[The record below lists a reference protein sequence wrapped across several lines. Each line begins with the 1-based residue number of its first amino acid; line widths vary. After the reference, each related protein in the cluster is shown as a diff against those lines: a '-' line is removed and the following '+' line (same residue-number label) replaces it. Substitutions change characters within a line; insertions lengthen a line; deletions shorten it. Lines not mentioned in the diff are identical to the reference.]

1 MGVAFPADG
10 GFVGVGFGA
19 GGDGEERPDFVAD
32 DDSDP
37 VVDVF
42 LGFVVAAAEPVTDF
56 GEQRFGFG
64 ERVLVRRR
72 LRWLLRMTRC
82 TRPGS

>member
-32 DDSDP
+32 DDSDRLSTS
-37 VVDVF
+37 F
-42 LGFVVAAAEPVTDF
+42 GFVVAAAEPVTDF
-56 GEQRFGFG
+56 GEQRLALASARSRPSATEGGFFG
-64 ERVLVRRR
+64 
-72 LRWLLRMTRC
+72 
-82 TRPGS
+82 